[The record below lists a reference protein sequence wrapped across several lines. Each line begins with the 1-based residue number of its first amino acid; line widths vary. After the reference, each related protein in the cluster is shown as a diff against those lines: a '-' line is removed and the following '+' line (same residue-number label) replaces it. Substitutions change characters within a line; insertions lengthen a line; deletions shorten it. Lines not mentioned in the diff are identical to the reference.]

1 MDVRGEIKKNLLDL
15 FHKWADPQLEQY
27 EEPERVGVPRGE
39 PVGFSAKK
47 FHAAL
52 AMVLKPSFTL
62 AEIADLVG
70 VSDGQVRVWRTEESF
85 KKLAE
90 ELQTGFLHYLADRL
104 DHDARNNDFNNYRDI
119 FICLALFPNGI
130 YVYHKKLIETLVY
143 LSNEINQHQND
154 HNLYVDMK
162 ELMSQFVMFF
172 KMLFSKEEAKDK
184 KDEVMQRI
192 LPLINGM
199 LDFFI
204 SVLHD
209 PEKDEKIKEEAAAMI
224 KMIALFCFV

>member
-1 MDVRGEIKKNLLDL
+1 MDVRAKIKKKLLDL
-15 FHKWADPQLEQY
+15 FYKWADPQLDKY

-52 AMVLKPSFTL
+52 AQVLKPSFTL
-62 AEIADLVG
+62 AEIAELIG
-70 VSDGQVRVWRTEESF
+70 VSAGQVRVWRTEEPF

-90 ELQTGFLHYLADRL
+90 ELQAGFLNYLADRL
-104 DHDARNNDFNNYRDI
+104 DHDAKNNDFNNYKDI

-130 YVYHKKLIETLVY
+130 YIYHKKLVENLVS
-143 LSNEINQHQND
+143 LGNEINHNQNEY
-154 HNLYVDMK
+154 NLYVDMK

-172 KMLFSKEEAKDK
+172 KLLFAKEEAKNK
-184 KDEVMQRI
+184 KDEIMQRF
-192 LPLINGM
+192 LPLVNGM

>member
-1 MDVRGEIKKNLLDL
+1 MDVRGKVKKKLLDL
-15 FHKWADPQLEQY
+15 FHKWADPQLEKY

-70 VSDGQVRVWRTEESF
+70 VSSGQVRVWRTEEPF

-90 ELQTGFLHYLADRL
+90 ELQVGFLNYIADRL
-104 DHDARNNDFNNYRDI
+104 DRDARNNDLDKFKDN

-130 YVYHKKLIETLVY
+130 IVYNKKLMENLVY
-143 LSNEINQHQND
+143 LGNEINLNQND
-154 HNLYVDMK
+154 YKLYGDMK
-162 ELMSQFVMFF
+162 ELMSQYVLFF
-172 KMLFSKEEAKDK
+172 KMLFSKEEVKNK
-184 KDEVMQRI
+184 KDEVMVK
-192 LPLINGM
+192 LFPLIDSM
-199 LDFFI
+199 LDYFI
-204 SVLHD
+204 SILVN
-209 PEKDEKIKEEAAAMI
+209 PEVDENIKEEAATTI

>member
-1 MDVRGEIKKNLLDL
+1 MDVRGEMKKKLLDL
-15 FHKWADPQLEQY
+15 FHKWADPQLEKY

-52 AMVLKPSFTL
+52 AQVLKPSFTL

-70 VSDGQVRVWRTEESF
+70 VSDGQVRVWRTEEPF

-90 ELQTGFLHYLADRL
+90 ELQAGFLNYIADRL
-104 DHDARNNDFNNYRDI
+104 DRDDRNNDFNNYKDI

-130 YVYHKKLIETLVY
+130 YVYHKKLIEKLVY
-143 LSNEINQHQND
+143 LSNEMNQHQNN
-154 HNLYVDMK
+154 HNLYVDIK
-162 ELMSQFVMFF
+162 ELISQFVMFF
-172 KMLFSKEEAKDK
+172 KLLFAKEETKNK
-184 KDEVMQRI
+184 KDEVMQRC

-209 PEKDEKIKEEAAAMI
+209 PEKDKKIKEEAAAMI